1 MTFSIN
7 WTVPTDGEY
16 SGLEIPLRPGQ
27 VATLVGPNGAGKSAL
42 ISWLNSQVTAAP
54 VNRIVAHR
62 RIWLASSGPE
72 VTASRRE
79 QYSGILS
86 RHDRDPESR
95 TSGQYE
101 EQRVSGVLY
110 DLIARENGR
119 NSRFVRRV
127 ESGEPTDDIEP
138 SLLTTISDIMKAA
151 GFDMRFEITD
161 HMGLDVVH
169 KSATYP
175 ISAMSDGE
183 KAALLLAAEML
194 LAPVGSIQLLDEPE
208 RHFHRSVSP
217 TLISGLIEAR
227 PDCGFVVSTHDLD
240 LVERIN
246 IINNSVY
253 FVKNVNWSPQGTP
266 AWWEIQKLPAG
277 KPINESARRAV
288 FGGRQEILFVEGES
302 GSLDL
307 ALLNILFPEYSVTP
321 AGSSDNVQ
329 RAVSGLQ
336 STEELHWVSAKGI
349 IDGDA
354 RGSADKG
361 KLREKQIL
369 VLPVNEIESLYYLP
383 EVVKTQAKR
392 QEGNLGEYWQN
403 LFQEAQ
409 EKALESIRRPGVIE
423 NLAATNADKILRRSA
438 LASLPDKNAL
448 KDSNKEIALTLQS
461 PYSEELRVL
470 KTAVEQNHI
479 ATIVKEF
486 SIRDSGLPTAVA
498 KALRYGNKED
508 YQRAV
513 TVTVQCDETIARA
526 LRELIEEKSSS

>member
-1 MTFSIN
+1 MFMGSLTGSYRY
-7 WTVPTDGEY
+7 T
-16 SGLEIPLRPGQ
+16 
-27 VATLVGPNGAGKSAL
+27 TLM
-42 ISWLNSQVTAAP
+42 
-54 VNRIVAHR
+54 
-62 RIWLASSGPE
+62 
-72 VTASRRE
+72 
-79 QYSGILS
+79 
-86 RHDRDPESR
+86 D
-95 TSGQYE
+95 
-101 EQRVSGVLY
+101 
-110 DLIARENGR
+110 
-119 NSRFVRRV
+119 
-127 ESGEPTDDIEP
+127 
-138 SLLTTISDIMKAA
+138 
-151 GFDMRFEITD
+151 
-161 HMGLDVVH
+161 
-169 KSATYP
+169 
-175 ISAMSDGE
+175 
-183 KAALLLAAEML
+183 
-194 LAPVGSIQLLDEPE
+194 
-208 RHFHRSVSP
+208 
-217 TLISGLIEAR
+217 
-227 PDCGFVVSTHDLD
+227 ST
-240 LVERIN
+240 
-246 IINNSVY
+246 
-253 FVKNVNWSPQGTP
+253 QGTP
-266 AWWEIQKLPAG
+266 AGWEIQKLPAG

-307 ALLNILFPEYSVTP
+307 ALLSILFPEYSVTP

-392 QEGNLGEYWQN
+392 QEGNLGEDWQN

-438 LASLPDKNAL
+438 LASLPDKNSL

-513 TVTVQCDETIARA
+513 TVTVQRDEAIARA
-526 LRELIEEKSSS
+526 LRELIEEKASS

>member
-1 MTFSIN
+1 M
-7 WTVPTDGEY
+7 
-16 SGLEIPLRPGQ
+16 
-27 VATLVGPNGAGKSAL
+27 
-42 ISWLNSQVTAAP
+42 
-54 VNRIVAHR
+54 
-62 RIWLASSGPE
+62 
-72 VTASRRE
+72 
-79 QYSGILS
+79 
-86 RHDRDPESR
+86 
-95 TSGQYE
+95 
-101 EQRVSGVLY
+101 
-110 DLIARENGR
+110 
-119 NSRFVRRV
+119 
-127 ESGEPTDDIEP
+127 
-138 SLLTTISDIMKAA
+138 
-151 GFDMRFEITD
+151 
-161 HMGLDVVH
+161 
-169 KSATYP
+169 
-175 ISAMSDGE
+175 
-183 KAALLLAAEML
+183 
-194 LAPVGSIQLLDEPE
+194 
-208 RHFHRSVSP
+208 
-217 TLISGLIEAR
+217 
-227 PDCGFVVSTHDLD
+227 
-240 LVERIN
+240 
-246 IINNSVY
+246 
-253 FVKNVNWSPQGTP
+253 
-266 AWWEIQKLPAG
+266 
-277 KPINESARRAV
+277 
-288 FGGRQEILFVEGES
+288 
-302 GSLDL
+302 
-307 ALLNILFPEYSVTP
+307 TP

-392 QEGNLGEYWQN
+392 QEGNLGEDWQN

-438 LASLPDKNAL
+438 LASLPDKNSL

-479 ATIVKEF
+479 ATIVTEF

-513 TVTVQCDETIARA
+513 TVTVQRDEAIARA
-526 LRELIEEKSSS
+526 LRELIEEKASS